1 MGAFGCRARRVG
13 GPPRPPPLLV
23 QVPPARWVW
32 GTSQDYS
39 ADGDALGD
47 AAAPDSGVGGVRHDG
62 IIGSRARLAV
72 LVPMPHVRWRER
84 ECWVQMCSAVTG
96 TGVADGLEWLVAS
109 LKRTLG

>member
-1 MGAFGCRARRVG
+1 M
-13 GPPRPPPLLV
+13 
-23 QVPPARWVW
+23 
-32 GTSQDYS
+32 
-39 ADGDALGD
+39 
-47 AAAPDSGVGGVRHDG
+47 GGVRHEG
-62 IIGSRARLAV
+62 IVGSRTRLPV